1 VCVCVCVC
9 ACAYIDMFSLPVSG
23 FRRYGLAKIGVA
35 KIRRLPSL
43 LGLGFRAQSLGFK
56 VQGL

>member
-1 VCVCVCVC
+1 MCVCVCVC

-56 VQGL
+56 V